1 MFRLKNLSI
10 YRVLHAHYARLYLI
24 LNSIF
29 GSMQLNVIKIGGN
42 VIDDAEKLAGFLDRF
57 SRLPG
62 KKILVHGG
70 GKIATKMAGQLG
82 IESKMVEGRR
92 ITDAPMRDVVTM
104 VYGGLVNKRIVA
116 RLQSLGCNA
125 IGLTGADG
133 ASVLSHKRPV
143 KTIDYGFVGDVEK
156 VNAPFISL
164 LLQNGLTPVFAP
176 LTFDAEGEMLNTNA
190 DTQASEIARALSG
203 TEAVNLVYCFE
214 KKGVLEDADDN
225 DTLIP
230 RLIPETYEKYK
241 SEGIIYDGMIPK
253 LDNAFAAVRAGV
265 KKVIIC
271 EADDIL
277 EAVEGVAG
285 TTIEL

>member
-1 MFRLKNLSI
+1 
-10 YRVLHAHYARLYLI
+10 
-24 LNSIF
+24 
-29 GSMQLNVIKIGGN
+29 MQLNVIKIGGN

-62 KKILVHGG
+62 KNILVHGG
-70 GKIATKMAGQLG
+70 GKIATKMAKELG

-104 VYGGLVNKRIVA
+104 VYGGLVNRRIVA

-164 LLQNGLTPVFAP
+164 LLENGLTPVFAP
-176 LTFDAEGEMLNTNA
+176 LTFDTKGDILNTNA
-190 DTQASEIARALSG
+190 DTQASEIAQALSH

-214 KKGVLEDADDN
+214 KKGVLKDANDN
-225 DTLIP
+225 TTLIP

-241 SEGIIYDGMIPK
+241 NEGIIYDGMIPK
-253 LDNAFAAVRAGV
+253 LDNAFAAVQAGV
-265 KKVIIC
+265 RKVIIC

-277 EAVEGVAG
+277 EAVEGAAG